1 MEDYKYFQLLLTRC
15 NGFCCHMVLAE
26 FRRRDHREGE
36 IMGARMAAGQ
46 PSHLR
51 STVCVYRIRY
61 RYRVQRAASKRLV
74 CPDSVRLRMR
84 SSVLIGSLRGLSVL
98 TPLASHL

>member
-51 STVCVYRIRY
+51 STMYVCI
-61 RYRVQRAASKRLV
+61 ASGTDIGYKELPV
-74 CPDSVRLRMR
+74 NGWSA
-84 SSVLIGSLRGLSVL
+84 LIL
-98 TPLASHL
+98 